1 MREAGWVGR
10 MERVE
15 GGHWRMGSSALFLL
29 VVDEDGGGCCL
40 GRVRSVVM
48 RLRRVGRRRVS
59 IEGKIDCGG
68 VG

>member
-15 GGHWRMGSSALFLL
+15 EGHWRMGSLAGVLV
-29 VVDEDGGGCCL
+29 VVDEDAGGCCL

-48 RLRRVGRRRVS
+48 RLRRVRRGR
-59 IEGKIDCGG
+59 
-68 VG
+68 VGIWGEK

>member
-15 GGHWRMGSSALFLL
+15 GGHWRMGSLALFFL
-29 VVDEDGGGCCL
+29 VVGEDGGGCCL

-48 RLRRVGRRRVS
+48 RLRKVGRGRVG
-59 IEGKIDCGG
+59 IEGKINSGE